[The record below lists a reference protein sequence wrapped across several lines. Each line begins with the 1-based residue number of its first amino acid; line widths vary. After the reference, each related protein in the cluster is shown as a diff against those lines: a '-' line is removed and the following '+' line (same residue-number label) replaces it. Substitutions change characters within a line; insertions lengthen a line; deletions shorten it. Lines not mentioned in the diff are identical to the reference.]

1 MPVLLKFIIAAALIV
16 LSAGAG
22 YLARRYRLAS
32 EQLSRPLMTFV
43 IVFGYSSVSL
53 LAVWRL
59 RPVAADA
66 WLPVLGVVHVVVM
79 IAMGLLIGRWVARE
93 RRERGLFGIASAMGN
108 TGFTM
113 GGFVLYVL
121 HGEQG
126 LALASILGLMWYPMV
141 VLAVYPI
148 ARHYSS
154 APAGGSLVRLMLRS
168 IFDWRSIGLL
178 AVLVGLALALLQ
190 VPRPDA
196 IAEYNLVDI
205 MMFVVIA
212 AAYFSIGLRLRA
224 EFLWAARKLIISLAG
239 MRFVLGAAVG
249 LALAFMT
256 YLTAWPLRG
265 VSFDVLVIESFVP
278 MGVTV
283 VAVANMFGL
292 RPRIASAM
300 FVANTGLYLA
310 VVLPV
315 VLWIFSHL

>member
-1 MPVLLKFIIAAALIV
+1 MPDLGKFIIPAVLIV

-32 EQLSRPLMTFV
+32 ERLSRPLMTFV
-43 IVFGYSSVSL
+43 MVFGYSSVGL
-53 LAVWRL
+53 LTVWRL
-59 RPVAADA
+59 RPVASNA
-66 WLPVLGVVHVVVM
+66 WLPVLGAVHVIVM
-79 IAMGLLIGRWVARE
+79 VSLGLLIGRWVSRE
-93 RRERGLFGIASAMGN
+93 RREQGLFGIAAAMGN

-113 GGFVLYVL
+113 GGFVLYLL

-126 LALASILGLMWYPMV
+126 LALMSIYGLTWYPMV
-141 VLAVYPI
+141 VLTTYPI

-154 APAGGSLVRLMLRS
+154 AHPGGSLLRLIVRS

-178 AVLVGLALALLQ
+178 AVLVGLTLALLR

-196 IAEYNLVDI
+196 VEQFHLVDI

-212 AAYFSIGLRLRA
+212 VAYFSIGLRLRA
-224 EFLWAARKLIISLAG
+224 EFLWAARKLIVSLAG
-239 MRFVLGAAVG
+239 VRFVLAAAVG
-249 LALAFMT
+249 LALAYLT

-265 VSFDVLVIESFVP
+265 ISFDVMVIESFVP

-283 VAVANMFGL
+283 VAVASMFGL
-292 RPRIASAM
+292 RPRMASAM
-300 FVANTGLYLA
+300 FVANTAMYLA